1 MKKILLA
8 LTLGF
13 SVVGMAQADL
23 SVTLNSPMNN
33 DVIGPNSP
41 FSPSLT
47 YTNLGTEPIDIN
59 DTLFFSMSID
69 GNTLSVGGG
78 SLFYIDSVS
87 LPANGGTYSVNF
99 PALTLNIP
107 GQAMTTMSFCVD
119 VYAEGAGWTGVTESN
134 TANNQSCA
142 TVTYDPNSI
151 GITEY
156 AQAAELNRKAI
167 NNSYFANG
175 TFFVRV
181 ENASFKSATSLS
193 VYSIS
198 GAEVYNVSL
207 SNDGSSI
214 NEDVNLSGLNKGIY
228 LVEVKGLANRSVK
241 KIAIQ

>member
-1 MKKILLA
+1 MKKLLLA

-13 SVVGMAQADL
+13 STAGMAQADI

-41 FSPSLT
+41 FSPSFT
-47 YTNLGTEPIDIN
+47 YTNVGTEDIDIN

-69 GNTLSVGGG
+69 GSPLSIGGA
-78 SLFYIDSVS
+78 SRFYIDSITV
-87 LPANGGTYSVNF
+87 PANGGTYPVNF

-107 GQAMTTMSFCVD
+107 GQAMATMNFCID
-119 VYAEGAGWTGVTESN
+119 VSVEGAGWTGVTEAN
-134 TANNQSCA
+134 TTNNQSCA
-142 TVTYDPNSI
+142 TVTYDPSTV
-151 GITEY
+151 GITEHS
-156 AQAAELNRKAI
+156 QVAELNRKVV

-198 GAEVYNVSL
+198 GAEVYNISL

>member
-13 SVVGMAQADL
+13 SVLGMAQADL
-23 SVTLNSPMNN
+23 SVTLNSPAANST
-33 DVIGPNSP
+33 IGPGIPLSFDVTITNSGTVDITTADTVIYYP
-41 FSPSLT
+41 TLNGSILT
-47 YTNLGTEPIDIN
+47 TTVQGQTVPVAWIITGTTIA
-59 DTLFFSMSID
+59 
-69 GNTLSVGGG
+69 
-78 SLFYIDSVS
+78 
-87 LPANGGTYSVNF
+87 ANGGTSNQVKNF
-99 PALTLNIP
+99 SGLNV
-107 GQAMTTMSFCVD
+107 GGASAGTMSFCGNAYVYNVSESDSTNNVD
-119 VYAEGAGWTGVTESN
+119 
-134 TANNQSCA
+134 CA
-142 TVTYDPNSI
+142 TVNYDPNSI
-151 GITEY
+151 GLVENV
-156 AQAAELNRKAI
+156 LNADLDLVK
-167 NNSYFANG
+167 NDSYFANG